1 MRLPSRSIYDPL
13 LSKWIR
19 QKLNDICKSILRFE
33 EGEEKN
39 PPAKAFDLPN
49 SGDCNTPT
57 GAARF
62 MLLKMFLPM
71 AVKLR
76 E

>member
-1 MRLPSRSIYDPL
+1 MKIDPPYA
-13 LSKWIR
+13 
-19 QKLNDICKSILRFE
+19 QKLKDICKSMLRLE

-39 PPAKAFDLPN
+39 PPANAFDFPK
-49 SGDCNTPT
+49 SGDCKTPT
-57 GAARF
+57 GGARF
-62 MLLKMFLPM
+62 TLLKIFRPM

>member
-1 MRLPSRSIYDPL
+1 M
-13 LSKWIR
+13 
-19 QKLNDICKSILRFE
+19 LRFD

-39 PPAKAFDLPN
+39 PPANAFDLPN
-49 SGDCNTPT
+49 NGDCRTPT
-57 GAARF
+57 GAARLT
-62 MLLKMFLPM
+62 LLKMFLPM